1 MLLAT
6 MLSKVG
12 PDRYGFRNVVT
23 PGDIFT
29 ACPTIWPFS
38 QNFASYYKTYARPLL
53 KPLYDPQQSPDL
65 EQCLKVDAIFIYN
78 DPRDWALDT
87 QIILDLLL
95 SSRGYLGTLSP
106 KNNNRAL
113 PNRGYLQDGQPPLYF
128 SNPDLIWSAAYHLPR
143 LGQGGFK
150 EAFRGVWAAVTGGEK
165 KGVELNERLCGKP
178 HNITYAFAEKK
189 LVAHRE
195 HLFGGDAKA
204 TKLNTVYMV
213 GGKSFISSSSSNPRM
228 MI

>member
-1 MLLAT
+1 M
-6 MLSKVG
+6 
-12 PDRYGFRNVVT
+12 DRYGFRNVIT
-23 PGDIFT
+23 PCDIFT

-38 QNFASYYKTYARPLL
+38 QNFAPYYESHARPLP
-53 KPLYDPQQSPDL
+53 KPLYDPEQHSKL
-65 EQCLKVDAIFIYN
+65 ETSLKVAAVFIFN

-95 SSRGYLGTLSP
+95 SNQGYLGTTSP
-106 KNNNRAL
+106 KNNNPNL

-150 EAFRGVWAAVTGGEK
+150 EAFRGVWTAITGGEER
-165 KGVELNERLCGKP
+165 GVKLNEKMCGKP
-178 HNITYAFAEKK
+178 HDITYAFAEKM
-189 LVAHRE
+189 LVVHRE
-195 HLFGGDAKA
+195 NLFGAEARA

-213 GGKSFISSSSSNPRM
+213 GGGSSILSSSSHFTC
-228 MI
+228 